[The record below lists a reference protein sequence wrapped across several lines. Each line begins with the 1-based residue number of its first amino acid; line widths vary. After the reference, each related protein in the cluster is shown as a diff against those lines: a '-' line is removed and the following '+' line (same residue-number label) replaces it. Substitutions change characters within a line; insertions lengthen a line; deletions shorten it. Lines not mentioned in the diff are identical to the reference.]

1 MSLLFLLISLAS
13 AWLTYNVYR
22 PRYTGRAAVWSFF
35 LGWLWGELA
44 LHVLVAQAFV
54 TLVFALAGA
63 IEGPTGYVAVTI
75 LTASCV
81 MLAYSYF
88 ESESAAHAIER
99 ALREGLGEDYERHVL
114 KEFRSAFE
122 RTPRWRELARPF
134 RMRRAEVEKISGIRF
149 DRQRGI
155 DLELD
160 IYRHRSMPRRCP
172 VLLQIH
178 GGAWVI
184 GDKKEQALPL
194 MNQMA
199 ARGWLCVSANYRLS
213 PHATFPE
220 HLQDVK
226 KAVAWVRE
234 NGERYGA
241 DPNFIVVTGGSAG
254 GHLAALTGLTAND
267 PVYQPGFEH
276 VDTSVDAC
284 VPIYGVYDWMDRFGL
299 WRRKG
304 IDRFLE
310 QRVIKSSIEEAS
322 DLYRRG
328 SPMDQ
333 VHPERPPFLVVHGD
347 KDSLAPVEEARRFVD
362 LLRKTGGAPVV
373 YAEIPNA
380 QHAFEIFKSLRCQ
393 MVVDGIERYLAYVY
407 SEYLRS
413 QRARDDSPR
422 LADQTAGETVETRV
436 AAEDEVPAYAHVN
449 GSAIGRS

>member
-1 MSLLFLLISLAS
+1 MSLLFLLIALAS

-22 PRYTGRAAVWSFF
+22 PRYAGRAAIWSFF

-44 LHVLVAQAFV
+44 PHVILAHAFV

-63 IEGPTGYVAVTI
+63 IDGPVGYVAVTI
-75 LTASCV
+75 LTASCAI
-81 MLAYSYF
+81 LAYSYL
-88 ESESAAHAIER
+88 EAESAAHAVER
-99 ALREGLGEDYERHVL
+99 ALREGLGEDYERRVAE
-114 KEFRSAFE
+114 EFRAAFE
-122 RTPRWRELARPF
+122 RSVRWREILRPF
-134 RMRRAEVEKISGIRF
+134 RMRRADVEKISGIRF

-172 VLLQIH
+172 VLLQVH
-178 GGAWVI
+178 GGGWVI

-220 HLQDVK
+220 HLHDVK
-226 KAVAWVRE
+226 KALAWVRE

-241 DPNFIVVTGGSAG
+241 DPDFIVVTGGSAG

-267 PVYQPGFEH
+267 PVFQPGFEH

-284 VPIYGVYDWMDRFGL
+284 VPIYGVYDWTDRFGL
-299 WRRKG
+299 WHRKG
-304 IDRFLE
+304 LDRLLE
-310 QRVIKSSIEEAS
+310 QRIIKCSIKES
-322 DLYRRG
+322 PDLYRRG
-328 SPMDQ
+328 SPMDH
-333 VHPERPPFLVVHGD
+333 VHPKCPPFLVVHGD

-362 LLRKTGGAPVV
+362 MLKKAGGAPVV

-380 QHAFEIFKSLRCQ
+380 QHAFEIFKSLRSQ

-407 SEYLRS
+407 SEYLRKRREREAS
-413 QRARDDSPR
+413 AHS
-422 LADQTAGETVETRV
+422 THAGHDATTVAGLSATSETPT
-436 AAEDEVPAYAHVN
+436 YTHVN
-449 GSAIGRS
+449 GNAVERS

>member
-1 MSLLFLLISLAS
+1 MTFLFLLISLAS
-13 AWLTYNVYR
+13 ASLTYNVYR
-22 PRYTGRAAVWSFF
+22 PSYTGRAAIWSFF

-44 LHVLVAQAFV
+44 LHMIVAQAFI
-54 TLVFALAGA
+54 TLVFALSGA
-63 IEGPTGYVAVTI
+63 IEGPLAYIAVAI
-75 LTASCV
+75 LTVSCS
-81 MLAYSYF
+81 MQAYNYL
-88 ESESAAHAIER
+88 EAESAAQAVER
-99 ALREGLGEDYERHVL
+99 ALREGLGDDYERQVL
-114 KEFRSAFE
+114 AELRSAFE
-122 RTPRWRELARPF
+122 RTPRWRDLARPF
-134 RMRRAEVEKISGIRF
+134 RMRRAEVEKISGVRF

-160 IYRHRSMPRRCP
+160 IYRHRSMPQRCP

-199 ARGWLCVSANYRLS
+199 SRGWLCVSANYRLS

-226 KAVAWVRE
+226 KALAWVRE
-234 NGERYGA
+234 HGERYGA

-254 GHLAALTGLTAND
+254 GHLAALTALTAND
-267 PVYQPGFEH
+267 PTYQPGFEG
-276 VDTSVDAC
+276 VDTGVRAC
-284 VPIYGVYDWMDRFGL
+284 VPIYGVYDWTDRFGF

-304 IDRFLE
+304 MDRFLE
-310 QRVIKSSIEEAS
+310 RRVIKGSIEELP
-322 DLYRRG
+322 DMYRRG

-333 VHPERPPFLVVHGD
+333 IRPERPPFLVVHGD
-347 KDSLAPVEEARRFVD
+347 KDSLAPVEEARRFAEMLKKSGD
-362 LLRKTGGAPVV
+362 ASVV

-407 SEYLRS
+407 SDYVRS
-413 QRARDDSPR
+413 RREAKDPAEGARDGDVGA
-422 LADQTAGETVETRV
+422 LDA
-436 AAEDEVPAYAHVN
+436 AAEDEVPSYTHVN
-449 GSAIGRS
+449 GSAIERS